1 MKTSAFRRRRGAVA
15 VIVALSLTMLCGMT
29 ALVVDLGSAASE
41 KSRLQAT
48 LDAAVLAGGQELP
61 SVTQAESVARQ
72 FVGKND
78 DPAAITADFAF
89 DAVNSRMT
97 LQGTKRVP
105 LYFAPMLGLAH
116 LDVTARATG
125 ERTGVGGPFDF
136 AIFSG
141 STVADLV
148 LTSGG
153 SNIAGSVHAN
163 RGLTITGS
171 NIAITKAA
179 EAAQSV
185 VKTGVNVTWGSVQNA
200 AKVLAMPDLTA
211 PVASAAA
218 AIGQV
223 FVGNRAMTAS
233 QFAGSAVYVKGGLSV
248 TGAGYKST
256 GTLMADGNIS
266 LTGSG
271 ALVTDAHQVAFY
283 SRNGDVTLMGSNMT
297 FNGIL
302 YAPNGRVIINGIN
315 VQVRGSVVAKEVVL
329 NGSGIHIN
337 RTDYPIKALPG
348 RHVKLVS

>member
-1 MKTSAFRRRRGAVA
+1 MKTFAFRRRRGAVA

-29 ALVVDLGSAASE
+29 ALVVDLGAAAAE

-61 SVTQAESVARQ
+61 SVTQAESIARQ
-72 FVGKND
+72 YVGKND
-78 DPAAITADFAF
+78 DPAAISAAFAF
-89 DAVNSRMT
+89 DPVKNRMT

-105 LYFAPMLGLAH
+105 LYFAPVLGLDH
-116 LDVTARATG
+116 LDVTARSVG
-125 ERTGVGGPFDF
+125 ERAGPGGPFDF

-141 STVADLV
+141 STLSDLV

-171 NIAITKAA
+171 NIAITKTA
-179 EAAQSV
+179 EAATTV

-211 PVASAAA
+211 PVSAAAA

-223 FVGNRAMTAS
+223 FVGNRAITAS
-233 QFAGSAVYVKGGLSV
+233 QFTGSAMYVKGGLSV
-248 TGAGYKST
+248 TGAGYTST

-266 LTGSG
+266 LTSSGS
-271 ALVTDAHQVAFY
+271 AVSDTHQVAFY

-315 VQVRGSVVAKEVVL
+315 VQVKGSVVAKEIVL
-329 NGSGIHIN
+329 NGSSIHIN
-337 RTDYPIKALPG
+337 RDSYPAKALPG